1 MITILFKK
9 VLGVLTKIISTLK
22 QAFLSIFFYI
32 KCAIERIQNTPKCMI
47 YYLIDIAFFTMLI
60 PVRLLILIFPILEEF
75 EEMFRDAI
83 EKIDA
88 IVHRVSLSTIGKGF
102 HINKWPDG
110 VLNKCYRCK
119 AKFED
124 PEDIS
129 EFFSKLFVM
138 SRHLSLRNPL

>member
-1 MITILFKK
+1 M
-9 VLGVLTKIISTLK
+9 
-22 QAFLSIFFYI
+22 AN
-32 KCAIERIQNTPKCMI
+32 AIVANIEAESN
-47 YYLIDIAFFTMLI
+47 
-60 PVRLLILIFPILEEF
+60 
-75 EEMFRDAI
+75 DAI

-129 EFFSKLFVM
+129 EFFSKLFDVKGEDNFFLYFM
-138 SRHLSLRNPL
+138 KAVAILAIGFYIYIYSLMFMKKKTCVSTMQKILKID